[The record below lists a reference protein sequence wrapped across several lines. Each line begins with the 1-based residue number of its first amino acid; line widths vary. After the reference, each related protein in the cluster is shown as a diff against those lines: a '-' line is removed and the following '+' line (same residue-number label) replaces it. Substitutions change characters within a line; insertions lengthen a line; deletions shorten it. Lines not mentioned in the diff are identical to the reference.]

1 MPNIHTLLLI
11 ASDSALAESL
21 TTVLRDEGYAI
32 GHASDSIA
40 GMRKARTTDS
50 DLIILDADLPGI
62 DGVTLCGLIRKH
74 SSVPIILLTS
84 GTNELQQISGL
95 DQGADLCLTKP
106 VSAAEMQA
114 RLRSLLRR
122 AGQLVEHPQQ
132 LSAGDLRV
140 DISQR
145 RAWLGAREL
154 HLTLKE
160 FDLLVYLIRHQGIVL
175 SRGQLLRDVWG
186 ARSSD
191 SQQTLEVHICWLRQK
206 VERDPRR
213 PRYIQTVRMIGYR
226 FDEP

>member
-1 MPNIHTLLLI
+1 MSDIHTLLLI

-21 TTVLRDEGYAI
+21 TTALRGEGYAI

-50 DLIILDADLPGI
+50 DVIILDADLPEI
-62 DGVTLCGLIRKH
+62 DGITLCGIIRKH

-84 GTNELQQISGL
+84 GTNELQRISGL
-95 DQGADLCLTKP
+95 DKGADLCMVKP
-106 VSAAEMQA
+106 VSAAEMHA

-122 AGQLVEHPQQ
+122 AGDLVIRPQQ
-132 LSAGDLRV
+132 LNVGDLRV
-140 DISQR
+140 DTSQR

-154 HLTLKE
+154 RLTLKE
-160 FDLLVYLIRHQGIVL
+160 FDLLAYLMRHRGVVL
-175 SRGQLLRDVWG
+175 SRGQLLREVWG